1 MASAHSIPQFLLP
14 RGISPQ
20 TLRFVATTARRQTG
34 PSSARRTFTTTS
46 SWRSSSEENPR
57 LLEKPDKFRPPSHP
71 SRRVVQLRNGKLV
84 NPAPYNY
91 PGPPLSAKEKEEQK
105 TKRYP
110 HMFPPEGTVMH
121 KFLTTRWIHAWIAM
135 GVLTSLAFFTFT
147 ENFKRTSPFAHL
159 LPSWSG
165 LLSHPIDTIAQALN
179 VYRMHVEHESQLTRE
194 RRHRRV
200 EDAEKRRQFRI
211 AHGLEEPEKNGSADV
226 EDDQSPI
233 AKDADVS
240 SSSSSPSTSQGSEP
254 LEYRDFSGQV
264 RPVKKWL
271 GIW

>member
-1 MASAHSIPQFLLP
+1 M
-14 RGISPQ
+14 RGLQ
-20 TLRFVATTARRQTG
+20 WWVDTFFFF
-34 PSSARRTFTTTS
+34 SSLFTTQ
-46 SWRSSSEENPR
+46 
-57 LLEKPDKFRPPSHP
+57 
-71 SRRVVQLRNGKLV
+71 V
-84 NPAPYNY
+84 
-91 PGPPLSAKEKEEQK
+91 EQK
-105 TKRYP
+105 L
-110 HMFPPEGTVMH
+110 MV
-121 KFLTTRWIHAWIAM
+121 LVQ

-159 LPSWSG
+159 LPPWSG

-211 AHGLEEPEKNGSADV
+211 AHGLEEPEKNGSTDV
-226 EDDQSPI
+226 EDDQSPV
-233 AKDADVS
+233 AKDVDASSS
-240 SSSSSPSTSQGSEP
+240 SSSSSPSSSPQGSES